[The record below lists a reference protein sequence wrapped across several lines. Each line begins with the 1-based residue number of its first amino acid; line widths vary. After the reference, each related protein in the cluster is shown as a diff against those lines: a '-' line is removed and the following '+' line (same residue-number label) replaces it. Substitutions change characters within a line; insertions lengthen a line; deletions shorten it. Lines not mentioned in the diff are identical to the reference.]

1 VGGNS
6 TDDNL
11 TLDQYVK
18 KLADVVEM
26 SMLDNAQ
33 VDEKI
38 RAFFESAQ
46 GMSAIMDTVN
56 RFLAQRAGNIDSNPT
71 LGDMLSEE
79 IDATDAHLGERITAF
94 FKSPRG
100 VSLLDRILG
109 QRLVNCTPKFKGLNP
124 EKIDKFIKIQ
134 KSIDPDF
141 DEQAFRGSYGL

>member
-1 VGGNS
+1 MGGNS

-18 KLADVVEM
+18 KLAEVVDM

-46 GMSAIMDTVN
+46 GMSAIMDTLN
-56 RFLAQRAGNIDSNPT
+56 RVLAQRAGNINSNPT
-71 LGDMLSEE
+71 LGDMLYEE

-100 VSLLDRILG
+100 VSLLDRILD
-109 QRLVNCTPKFKGLNP
+109 QRLVNCTPKFERMNS
-124 EKIDKFIKIQ
+124 EEIDKFIKIQ
-134 KSIDPDF
+134 KSVNPDF
-141 DEQAFRGSYGL
+141 DEQAFRGRYGH

>member
-18 KLADVVEM
+18 KLAEVVDM

-56 RFLAQRAGNIDSNPT
+56 RVLAQRAGNINSNPT

-79 IDATDAHLGERITAF
+79 IDATDAYLGERITAF

-100 VSLLDRILG
+100 VSLLDRILD
-109 QRLVNCTPKFKGLNP
+109 QRLVNCTPKFEQMNP
-124 EKIDKFIKIQ
+124 EEIDKFIKIQ
-134 KSIDPDF
+134 KSVNPDF
-141 DEQAFRGSYGL
+141 DEQAFRGRYGH

>member
-1 VGGNS
+1 MGGNS

-18 KLADVVEM
+18 KLAEVVDM

-56 RFLAQRAGNIDSNPT
+56 RVLAQRAGNINSNLT

-79 IDATDAHLGERITAF
+79 IDATDAYLGERITAF

-100 VSLLDRILG
+100 VSLLDRILD
-109 QRLVNCTPKFKGLNP
+109 QRLVNCTPKFEGMNP
-124 EKIDKFIKIQ
+124 KEIDKFINIQ
-134 KSIDPDF
+134 KKVNPDF
-141 DEQAFRGSYGL
+141 DEQAFRGRYGH